1 MSVLICGSLAYDTI
15 MVFQDRFKNHILPD
29 QVHILNVSFFVP
41 DMRREFGG
49 CAGNICYNLK
59 LLGGEPFPM
68 ATVGKDFGPYSD
80 RLDSLGISQRYVTTL
95 PDHFSAQAFITT
107 DLDDNQITAFH
118 PGAMSE
124 SYRNQAKD
132 TQGIDLAI
140 VAPDSDRAMI
150 QHADQLTEMGVP
162 FVFDPGQAMPL
173 FNGEQFRNF
182 IEQAKWVTVNDYES
196 RLLKERTGWTD
207 QDIAERVEA
216 YMVTKGPEGAVIY
229 HDGHT
234 HEIPPA
240 KAAQVKDPTGCG
252 DAFRAGLMYGLQ
264 NQLEWPVIGRVATL
278 MGCLKVEHA
287 GTQNH
292 TFTMDSFRERYEKEF
307 GSTF

>member
-15 MVFQDRFKNHILPD
+15 MVFQDRFKHHILPD
-29 QVHILNVSFFVP
+29 KVHILNVSFFVP

-80 RLDSLGISQRYVTTL
+80 RLDDLGISQRYVTTL

-124 SYRNQAKD
+124 SYRSQAKD
-132 TQGIDLAI
+132 TEGIELAI

-162 FVFDPGQAMPL
+162 FIFDPGQAMPL
-173 FNGEQFRNF
+173 FDGEQFRNF
-182 IEQAKWVTVNDYES
+182 IEQANWVTVNDYES
-196 RLLKERTGWTD
+196 QLLKERTGWSD
-207 QDIAERVEA
+207 EDIAERVEA
-216 YMVTKGPEGAVIY
+216 YLVTKGPEGAVIY
-229 HDGHT
+229 HDGQAL
-234 HEIPPA
+234 EIPPA
-240 KAAQVKDPTGCG
+240 QAAQVKDPTGCG
-252 DAFRAGLMYGLQ
+252 DAFRAGLLYGLQ
-264 NQLEWPVIGRVATL
+264 NGLDWEVTGRVATL

-292 TFTMDSFRERYEKEF
+292 TFTMDSFRERYQQEF
-307 GSTF
+307 GSSF